1 MFWIYDVIWWRQN
14 DAKSISLYRVFQYL
28 SPPFRSQ
35 TGQWYICKLYIFRT
49 LYQFQITMQ
58 VFRAIAQFTY
68 FRSYG
73 LCVKVEPIFM
83 NIFWLYFWGDFPK
96 MAMKSSIIGLDIYII
111 PHFKANMSWYAS
123 VSQQRLFHKRVL
135 WEYRLNGSKVTML
148 IAYIAYG

>member
-1 MFWIYDVIWWRQN
+1 M
-14 DAKSISLYRVFQYL
+14 YRVFQYL
-28 SPPFRSQ
+28 SPPFHSQ
-35 TGQWYICKLYIFRT
+35 IGQWYIWKLYIFRI

-73 LCVKVEPIFM
+73 LCVKVKPIFT

-96 MAMKSSIIGLDIYII
+96 MAMKSSIIGLDAYII

-123 VSQQRLFHKRVL
+123 VSQKRLFHKRVMC
-135 WEYRLNGSKVTML
+135 EYRLNGSKVTNWKSDFRKNRSDTL
-148 IAYIAYG
+148 ASPPLSSKTEK